1 MSARKLIKDYVEA
14 EVPADLPEMYRDLA
28 LHLERHF
35 DANQKRLEQLFW
47 LLRAASSLLVADI
60 VLWLIILAGR

>member
-1 MSARKLIKDYVEA
+1 MLEA

-28 LHLERHF
+28 WHLDRHF

>member
-1 MSARKLIKDYVEA
+1 MLEA